1 MKNFRTMLA
10 VNITHGFPQPRATHE
25 DHASLLP
32 TAISE
37 RRADFNTPRKSTSPL
52 KTKAYEKTN
61 NTNRYR
67 QYRCGPDPGLLLK
80 STRDGDYRNAS
91 DYYDE

>member
-1 MKNFRTMLA
+1 M
-10 VNITHGFPQPRATHE
+10 GFPQPRATHE

-37 RRADFNTPRKSTSPL
+37 RRADFNTPRKSTNPL

-61 NTNRYR
+61 NMYHEIDHSYFCAFDAR
-67 QYRCGPDPGLLLK
+67 PDAGLLLK
-80 STRDGDYRNAS
+80 PTRDDDYHNAS
-91 DYYDE
+91 DYYDD